1 MGDGTNL
8 HRIFRFSVK
17 SGSVFR
23 LRPVQA
29 VVIGFAAVILL
40 GAILLTLPFASRSGQ
55 SSGFLTALFTAT
67 SATCVT
73 GLIMVDTYTNWTLF
87 GQIVILLL
95 IQVGGLGFMMVGTT
109 FSLALRRKIT
119 LKERL
124 VLAESINQ
132 YDIEGIVALTRK
144 ILLGTFLVEGTGAVL
159 LSIRFVPKL
168 GWVEGIYYGIFHSV
182 SAFCNAGFDLMGR
195 DKPFC
200 SLTAYAEDPL
210 VSIVIMALIVCGG
223 LGFAVYSDI
232 AKTKTPSRFHLHTKI
247 VLTTTAALL
256 LFGFVFFY
264 IAEFNNPKT
273 LGDLTPGGKVLSA
286 AFMSVTPRTA
296 GFNTVDLSGMRTSSC
311 FLTTILMFIG
321 GSPGSTAG
329 GIKTTTF
336 AVLLLSIVAVMRNRD
351 DTEAF
356 QRRIS
361 RSALK
366 KAFVI
371 AIIGI
376 IWVCIVT
383 CILISADNVTLKEA
397 LFETASAFG
406 TVGLTLGITPKLSVI
421 SHIALIV
428 SMYFGRVGILSI
440 IMAISN
446 GSTRAPQPFS
456 FPEEKIAIG

>member
-95 IQVGGLGFMMVGTT
+95 IQVGGLGFMIVGTT
-109 FSLALRRKIT
+109 FSLAIKRKIS

-144 ILLGTFLVEGTGAVL
+144 ILLGTFLVEGTGAAL

-232 AKTKTPSRFHLHTKI
+232 AKTKAPSRFHLHTKI

-273 LGDLTPGGKVLSA
+273 LGNLTPGGKVLSA

-336 AVLLLSIVAVMRNRD
+336 AVLLLSIVAVIRNRD

-366 KAFVI
+366 KAFVV